1 MSSAN
6 AKLGTSRLY
15 DVEGWVCV
23 VTGGGTGIGLMIAQ
37 AFANNGARV
46 YITSRRPEVLKQA
59 AETWGKS
66 LLNPRGQII
75 PVPADVTDKKSI
87 EHLVN
92 EVSKNEKHVDVLVN
106 NAGVSLGTSTV
117 EKGDESA
124 QALKEQL
131 WNEELSD
138 WETVYRTNVIRRVY
152 FFTTAAFLPLLSAA
166 AREGHTGSVINVS
179 SMSGITRTSQHHF
192 KYNVSKAATIHLNTL
207 LAQELRRPG
216 VKVRVNSI
224 APGIF
229 PSEMTVGESDDKNKS
244 HMEVPPDYGEK
255 KGIPAGRPGRDEDMA
270 QTALYIASNEYL
282 YGQDPGAIPW
292 HQSPQPIYIQSTMI
306 SCFVATYKW
315 LVSLFTTRTTQGGS
329 RASPSTSD
337 DTDCTAFNLL
347 FILALIVLNCRSVQ
361 SSLMLAS
368 LAPLLATKSNWSA
381 VLYAENG
388 YLSSYVPFVTAGAWI
403 LVPVLVASS
412 VTASTYRTLSAR
424 APTSGAHSTSS
435 PQPSASSSEHSTD
448 VSPAASAHSSDQ
460 PQSFAN
466 CLVRRILTGSGPVT
480 ADPALV
486 DDFKAKI
493 QQLIEL
499 SKKWKENSANMETRA
514 RASEARY
521 RQTQR
526 ELACKELALA
536 QKERRH
542 EELRIMLIIIR
553 SQEQQA
559 MANLQTQVVQA
570 RSEHRVTQN
579 ELSDT
584 RAQLEETRAQL
595 QEARS
600 TLQATRTQQSNA
612 GQRVSAPALGDAR
625 TATLTTMQAANDAN
639 IQELHERVA
648 AYSGRIQQLQESVD
662 RAMAERD
669 EHEGNAQAYAEETDR
684 LQCANIELENLLAEL
699 EGYRAWFSEQQK
711 ERHTAEQELSVRADV
726 SGGQIGTEEPA
737 ASAFAPQPITPV
749 DVPTI
754 LITSPSSQWCVR
766 HVIEYYDDASLCAE
780 NVVTRLES
788 MGTQNP
794 LPLPSILPLAKT
806 EATANEALAGRRR
819 THHRIRT
826 APTPLDTDYE
836 EELEVEE
843 YLAHETDYTPAQYSS
858 SWLFQSRIPVLKR
871 PVCPPSP
878 PQPESRAI
886 KAALPSAIPRLK
898 QSASSSLEWATP
910 PRDASPKKTT
920 GHKRNVKTCGR

>member
-1 MSSAN
+1 MSDTDYTIISLICA
-6 AKLGTSRLY
+6 LIILTSGS
-15 DVEGWVCV
+15 V
-23 VTGGGTGIGLMIAQ
+23 
-37 AFANNGARV
+37 
-46 YITSRRPEVLKQA
+46 
-59 AETWGKS
+59 
-66 LLNPRGQII
+66 
-75 PVPADVTDKKSI
+75 
-87 EHLVN
+87 
-92 EVSKNEKHVDVLVN
+92 
-106 NAGVSLGTSTV
+106 TSTV
-117 EKGDESA
+117 
-124 QALKEQL
+124 
-131 WNEELSD
+131 
-138 WETVYRTNVIRRVY
+138 V
-152 FFTTAAFLPLLSAA
+152 
-166 AREGHTGSVINVS
+166 
-179 SMSGITRTSQHHF
+179 
-192 KYNVSKAATIHLNTL
+192 
-207 LAQELRRPG
+207 
-216 VKVRVNSI
+216 
-224 APGIF
+224 
-229 PSEMTVGESDDKNKS
+229 
-244 HMEVPPDYGEK
+244 
-255 KGIPAGRPGRDEDMA
+255 
-270 QTALYIASNEYL
+270 
-282 YGQDPGAIPW
+282 
-292 HQSPQPIYIQSTMI
+292 
-306 SCFVATYKW
+306 
-315 LVSLFTTRTTQGGS
+315 
-329 RASPSTSD
+329 
-337 DTDCTAFNLL
+337 
-347 FILALIVLNCRSVQ
+347 
-361 SSLMLAS
+361 LAS
-368 LAPLLATKSNWSA
+368 LAIILLSAKINWSA
-381 VLYAENG
+381 LLSSENG
-388 YLSSYVPFVTAGAWI
+388 DFSSYAAFLRAAACI

-412 VTASTYRTLSAR
+412 VTASTFRTPNAS
-424 APTSGAHSTSS
+424 APTSGAQSTDS
-435 PQPSASSSEHSTD
+435 PQPSATSGEQSAET
-448 VSPAASAHSSDQ
+448 SPPAGAQSNAKS
-460 PQSFAN
+460 PSFAN

-486 DDFKAKI
+486 ADFKAKI

-542 EELRIMLIIIR
+542 EELRIMLIIMR

-570 RSEHRVTQN
+570 RSEHQATQN
-579 ELSDT
+579 ELADT
-584 RAQLEETRAQL
+584 RAQLEAARVQL
-595 QEARS
+595 QEAQS
-600 TLQATRTQQSNA
+600 TLQNSRTQQSSTS
-612 GQRVSAPALGDAR
+612 QRCNQHCGNMASQRRRVPVHRRTRDFVPALDGAR
-625 TATLTTMQAANDAN
+625 TATLTTLQAANDAT
-639 IQELHERVA
+639 IQELHDRVA

-669 EHEGNAQAYAEETDR
+669 EHEGNTQAYAEETDR
-684 LQCANIELENLLAEL
+684 LQCANIELEHKITHLTHENAHYRLISQNLLAEL
-699 EGYRAWFSEQQK
+699 EGYRAWFSKQQK
-711 ERHTAEQELSVRADV
+711 ERHTVEQELSVRADV
-726 SGGQIGTEEPA
+726 SGGQIGTEKPA

-766 HVIEYYDDASLCAE
+766 HVVEYYDDASLCAE

-794 LPLPSILPLAKT
+794 LPLPSILSLAKT